1 MAQFVPLRCRVNFRL
16 LAGSNPET
24 GRDIIRTVSVT
35 RTDPS
40 LTPAAA
46 QRSRNSAF
54 PRCSSTPSS
63 KCSAAL
69 TDLVEDI

>member
-16 LAGSNPET
+16 LAGTNPET
-24 GRDIIRTVSVT
+24 GRNIIRTVSVT

-40 LTPAAA
+40 LTPAALKEVETLLSPMFEYPVVEV
-46 QRSRNSAF
+46 QR
-54 PRCSSTPSS
+54 
-63 KCSAAL
+63 AL

>member
-16 LAGSNPET
+16 LAGTNPET

-40 LTPAAA
+40 LTPAALKEVETLLSPMFEYPVVEV
-46 QRSRNSAF
+46 QR
-54 PRCSSTPSS
+54 
-63 KCSAAL
+63 AL
-69 TDLVEDI
+69 TDLVEAI

>member
-40 LTPAAA
+40 LTPAALKEVETLLSPMFEYPVVEV
-46 QRSRNSAF
+46 QR
-54 PRCSSTPSS
+54 
-63 KCSAAL
+63 AL

>member
-16 LAGSNPET
+16 LAGTNPET
-24 GRDIIRTVSVT
+24 GRAIIRTVSVT

-40 LTPAAA
+40 LTPAALKEVETLLSPMFEYPVVEV
-46 QRSRNSAF
+46 QR
-54 PRCSSTPSS
+54 
-63 KCSAAL
+63 AL

>member
-16 LAGSNPET
+16 LAGTNPET

-40 LTPAAA
+40 LTPAALKEVETLLSPMFEYPVVEV
-46 QRSRNSAF
+46 QR
-54 PRCSSTPSS
+54 
-63 KCSAAL
+63 AL

>member
-16 LAGSNPET
+16 LAGSHPET

-40 LTPAAA
+40 LTPAALKEVETLLSPMFEYPVVEV
-46 QRSRNSAF
+46 QR
-54 PRCSSTPSS
+54 
-63 KCSAAL
+63 AL

>member
-40 LTPAAA
+40 LTPAALKEVETLLSPMFEYPVVEV
-46 QRSRNSAF
+46 QR
-54 PRCSSTPSS
+54 
-63 KCSAAL
+63 AL
-69 TDLVEDI
+69 TDLVDDI

>member
-16 LAGSNPET
+16 LAGTNPET

-40 LTPAAA
+40 LTPAALKEVETLLSPMFEYPVVEV
-46 QRSRNSAF
+46 QR
-54 PRCSSTPSS
+54 
-63 KCSAAL
+63 AL
-69 TDLVEDI
+69 TDLVDDI

>member
-40 LTPAAA
+40 LTPAALKEVETLLSPMFEYPVVEV
-46 QRSRNSAF
+46 QR
-54 PRCSSTPSS
+54 
-63 KCSAAL
+63 AL
-69 TDLVEDI
+69 TDLVEAI